1 MMNFMD
7 TMDSFRK
14 IDDDFNK
21 IIKRQSLLDEMIR
34 ELDKFG

>member
-1 MMNFMD
+1 MNFMD

>member
-21 IIKRQSLLDEMIR
+21 IIKRQSLLDEMIK